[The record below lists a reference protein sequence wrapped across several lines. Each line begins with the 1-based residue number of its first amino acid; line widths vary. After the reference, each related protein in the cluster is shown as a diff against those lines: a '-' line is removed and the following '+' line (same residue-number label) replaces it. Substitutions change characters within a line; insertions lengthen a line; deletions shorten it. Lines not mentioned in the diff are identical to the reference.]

1 MNPNTPQNS
10 IFSYDDRRDLATPG
24 DLPAALKFC
33 AEHFISC
40 AEKAI
45 QDHGYFAVALAGGST
60 PKAVYQK
67 LTEKAYADKID
78 WSKVKLF
85 WSDERAVP
93 PSHPDSNYR
102 MAMEA
107 AFSRLPILPEQ
118 IYRMAA
124 EEDIEHG
131 ALEYEN
137 LIKKS
142 LKNSRFDLVLL
153 GTGDDG
159 HTASLFPQTHALHV
173 ENRLV
178 VANFVPKLNA
188 WRMTLTFDCIN
199 AAHHR
204 VLYIF
209 GKSKASIV
217 KTVLNGSYQP
227 DLFPVQ
233 RVGIRSHKALWVL
246 DAEAAALLKYGSF
259 G

>member
-1 MNPNTPQNS
+1 MNQNNAQNP
-10 IFSYDDRRDLATPG
+10 IFSYDDRRDLAIPG

-33 AEHFISC
+33 ADHFISC

-45 QDHGYFAVALAGGST
+45 ADHGYFAVALAGGST

-67 LTEKAYADKID
+67 LTDKAYADKID

-107 AFSRLPILPEQ
+107 AFSKLPIPPAQ
-118 IYRMAA
+118 IYRMKA
-124 EEDIEHG
+124 EDDIELG

-137 LIKKS
+137 LIKNS
-142 LKNSRFDLVLL
+142 LKEARFDLVLL
-153 GTGDDG
+153 GIGEDG

-178 VANFVPKLNA
+178 VANFVPKLNT
-188 WRMTLTFDCIN
+188 WRMTLTFDSLN

-204 VLYIF
+204 VLYVL

-217 KTVLNGSYQP
+217 KTVLNGAYQP
-227 DLFPVQ
+227 DLYPVQ
-233 RVGIRSHKALWVL
+233 RVGMRSHKALWVL
-246 DAEAAALLKYGSF
+246 DAEAGALLKNGSF